1 VIYNSLSIHSQCFK
15 GNENEEN
22 FWFDDPWNASMEE
35 AVPAKI
41 QDENFREEVRR
52 TMEEKERSQG
62 KYTKTEGRYKKLRER
77 YRKGDTGEVLENAEI
92 FCPNGGYFE
101 NQDKMRG

>member
-1 VIYNSLSIHSQCFK
+1 VIYNSLSTHSQCFK

-22 FWFDDPWNASMEE
+22 FWFDDPWSASMEE
-35 AVPAKI
+35 AVLATI

-62 KYTKTEGRYKKLRER
+62 KYTKTEAKYRKFRGRYW
-77 YRKGDTGEVLENAEI
+77 KGDTGEVLENA
-92 FCPNGGYFE
+92 N
-101 NQDKMRG
+101 MRI